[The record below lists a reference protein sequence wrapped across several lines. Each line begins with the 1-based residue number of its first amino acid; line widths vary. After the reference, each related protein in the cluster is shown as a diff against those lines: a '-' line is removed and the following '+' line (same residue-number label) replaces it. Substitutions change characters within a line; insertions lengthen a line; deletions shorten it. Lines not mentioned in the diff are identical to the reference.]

1 MQKRMAKRLLLCVV
15 FLAASCSA
23 SAADGGRPTY
33 ADLYHTAWEIKDGA
47 PSDIWAIDQSPNG
60 YLWLAT
66 GAGLYRFD
74 GVRFQRYSLPEERT
88 FPSSDM
94 TALKILPTGE
104 TWIGYYLS
112 GVSLLSHDRLQNFG
126 KKEGLPEGI
135 VYDFAQDK
143 TGVLW
148 VAVAGGLARYVDGR
162 WERTDESRG
171 YSAPD
176 ARWVLADTR
185 GIVWAAAE
193 NSIFKLRP
201 DAHVF
206 ERFDVPIPSG
216 GILAEAPDG
225 AIWLS
230 DSIDGT
236 RPLTNKSGDV
246 LASIDRSPAW
256 AALKAHRML
265 FTHDGR
271 LWITDHVKGGVD
283 RIAPGEQDPTRSPA
297 PESFTEHDGLVSN
310 ATTPIF
316 EDRERNVWIGT
327 SFGLSQFRNRNV
339 RALHL
344 VSSDEPSGLFA
355 MAEDG
360 KGSVVIAAGAK
371 LLRTDGETTREI
383 ASGLPRTTAA
393 APGAAGDLFLLTKN
407 GLWRARDQKL
417 DPLPVPEALPDL
429 ADILALAVDAA
440 GAPWISLAR
449 HGVYKFAN
457 GNWTRIGLPTPGV
470 PNVLYRDVEGRMWM
484 GYTQDR
490 VAAYFR
496 DQVQEYSSKEG
507 LSVGNIT
514 SIYRD
519 GEDVYIAGETGFAIL
534 RAGRVRSLSQVQG
547 ATFRSITGMA
557 ATPDGSLWL
566 NGASG
571 VLRIGKAE
579 LRESFD
585 DALHSPDFTLFD
597 TLDGLPGAA
606 AQGNSVATVATAANG
621 TLWFQMTQGIGWLN
635 PASIHRNPVPPSV
648 SIESIHVDDKSFAPV
663 DGLALPQRTTSL
675 RVDFT
680 AASLTIPSR
689 VRFRFKLE
697 GTDGDWTNA
706 GNRREVFYTNLGPGA
721 YRFRVIAANED
732 GVWSSEGAA
741 LGFTIAPTFFQ
752 TKAFLFACILTAALL
767 IWMLYLWRVHQV
779 SERVRDRIEER
790 HRERDRIAREL
801 HDTLLQGFQGSIYRV
816 QAAVER
822 ISADAPPRI
831 AIEAALDLADQAL
844 VDGRRRVAGL
854 RADAH
859 GEGDLSTAFSRIGND
874 FVLEAGPNL
883 RILIEGTPRQ
893 LQLIVRDD
901 IYQIGREAIVN
912 AFRHAQA
919 STIEIEIIY
928 GDDDF
933 SVRIRDDGCGIDSA
947 IICAGGRPGHWGLAG
962 MRERARSIGAVF
974 NIWGGASAGTE
985 MEVRLP
991 AANAYV
997 NVNKSPWKNSL
1008 RALIKRPWGQ
1018 RQHSS

>member
-1 MQKRMAKRLLLCVV
+1 VKKRIAKRLFLYLVV
-15 FLAASCSA
+15 LVAPCWA
-23 SAADGGRPTY
+23 SADGVRQPAY
-33 ADLYHTAWEIKDGA
+33 ADLYHTPWEINDGT
-47 PSDIWAIDQSPNG
+47 PPDIWAIDQSPNG
-60 YLWLAT
+60 FLWLAT

-74 GVRFQRYSLPEERT
+74 GVRFERYSPPEGQH

-126 KKEGLPEGI
+126 SKEGLPEGI

-143 TGVLW
+143 AGVLW
-148 VAVAGGLARYVDGR
+148 VAVAGGLARYVDRR
-162 WERTDESRG
+162 WERTGESWS

-185 GIVWAAAE
+185 GNVWAAAE
-193 NSIFKLRP
+193 DSIFKLQP
-201 DAHVF
+201 GAHEF

-216 GILAEAPDG
+216 GVLAEAPDG
-225 AIWLS
+225 SIWLS
-230 DSIDGT
+230 DSIGGT
-236 RPLTNKSGDV
+236 RPLTNRSGDV
-246 LASIDRSPAW
+246 LPSIGRTPAW
-256 AALKAHRML
+256 ADLKAHRML
-265 FTHDGR
+265 FTHDGY
-271 LWITDHVKGGVD
+271 LWITDQVNGGVD
-283 RIAPGEQDPTRSPA
+283 RIAPREQEPTRSPA
-297 PESFTEHDGLVSN
+297 LESFTERDGLVSN

-316 EDRERNVWIGT
+316 EDREGNVWIGT
-327 SFGLSQFRNRNV
+327 SFGLNQFRHRNV
-339 RALHL
+339 RALRL
-344 VSSDEPSGLFA
+344 VSSDEPSGLFG

-360 KGSVVIAAGAK
+360 KGFVVIAAGGK
-371 LLRTDGETTREI
+371 LLRTDGETTHEI

-393 APGAAGDLFLLTKN
+393 ALGTDGDLLLLTKS
-407 GLWRARDQKL
+407 GLWRARDKKL
-417 DPLPVPEALPDL
+417 DPLPLPEALPDL
-429 ADILALAVDAA
+429 ADILALAVDGD

-449 HGVYKFAN
+449 HGVYKLAN
-457 GNWTRIGLPTPGV
+457 SIWMRVGLPTPGV

-484 GYTQDR
+484 GYPQDR
-490 VAAYFR
+490 VVAYFR
-496 DQVQEYSSKEG
+496 DEVREYSLKDG
-507 LSVGNIT
+507 LSVGNVT

-519 GEDVYIAGETGFAIL
+519 GEDVYIAGETGFAKL
-534 RAGRVRSLSQVQG
+534 RSGSVKSLSQAQG
-547 ATFRSITGMA
+547 ATFRSVTGMA

-579 LRESFD
+579 LQESFED
-585 DALHSPDFTLFD
+585 VLHQPDFALFD

-621 TLWFQMTQGIGWLN
+621 TLWFDMTQGVGWLN
-635 PASIHRNPVPPSV
+635 PASIRRNAVPPSV
-648 SIESIHVDDKSFAPV
+648 SIDSFKVDDKVFAAA
-663 DGLALPQRTTSL
+663 DGLSLPQRTTSL
-675 RVDFT
+675 RIDFT

-697 GTDGDWTNA
+697 GTDTDWTDA
-706 GNRREVFYTNLGPGA
+706 GNRREVFYTNLGPGS

-732 GVWSSEGAA
+732 GVWNTEGAA
-741 LGFTIAPTFFQ
+741 LDFTIAPTVFQ
-752 TKAFLFACILTAALL
+752 TRAFLIACVLTVVLL
-767 IWMLYLWRVHQV
+767 IWMLYLWRLRQV
-779 SERVRDRIEER
+779 GERVRERIEER

-822 ISADAPPRI
+822 MSADAPSRI
-831 AIEAALDLADQAL
+831 AIETALDLADQAL

-859 GEGDLSTAFSRIGND
+859 GEGDLSTAFARIGND
-874 FVLEAGPNL
+874 FVLEFAPTL
-883 RILIEGTPRQ
+883 RILIEGTPRT
-893 LQLIVRDD
+893 LQFIVRDD
-901 IYQIGREAIVN
+901 IYQIGREAIIN

-919 STIEIEIIY
+919 STIEVEIIY
-928 GDDDF
+928 GNDDF
-933 SVRIRDDGCGIDSA
+933 CVRIRDDGCGIDPA
-947 IICAGGRPGHWGLAG
+947 IISAGGRPGHWGLAG

-991 AANAYV
+991 AAHAYV
-997 NVNKSPWKNSL
+997 NVTKSTWKNALRSL
-1008 RALIKRPWGQ
+1008 IERSRAQGHYP
-1018 RQHSS
+1018 S